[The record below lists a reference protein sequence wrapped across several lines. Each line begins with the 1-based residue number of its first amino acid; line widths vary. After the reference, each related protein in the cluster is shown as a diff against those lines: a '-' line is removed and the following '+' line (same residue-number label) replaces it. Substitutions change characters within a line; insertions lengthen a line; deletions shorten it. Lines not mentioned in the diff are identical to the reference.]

1 MTRRRIRAIVRGISA
16 AEERRQELKKAKD
29 IVAVAVLV
37 AIVLLVVAYLRSFY
51 RYADGELVPR
61 RGMTSAE
68 ACVANLK
75 QLAAAAEV
83 WSSAHPGEDPT
94 LDALVGPDHYIRILP
109 KCPAGGVYSLSKDG
123 DKFVPHCSIPE
134 HGKRGLAALKR
145 LQ

>member
-1 MTRRRIRAIVRGISA
+1 MTAMHRKLLHTGKTRGKKKTYLAIT
-16 AEERRQELKKAKD
+16 
-29 IVAVAVLV
+29 AVM
-37 AIVLLVVAYLRSFY
+37 LL
-51 RYADGELVPR
+51 
-61 RGMTSAE
+61 M
-68 ACVANLK
+68 
-75 QLAAAAEV
+75 LATAAEV

-134 HGKRGLAALKR
+134 HDKRGLAALKR

>member
-1 MTRRRIRAIVRGISA
+1 M
-16 AEERRQELKKAKD
+16 KKAKG
-29 IVAVAVLV
+29 IVEIVVLV
-37 AIVLLVVAYLRSFY
+37 AIVLLVVVYLRSFY

-61 RGMTSAE
+61 RGMTSVE

-94 LDALVGPDHYIRILP
+94 IDVLVGPDHYIRILP

-123 DKFVPHCSIPE
+123 DKFISHCSIPE
-134 HGKRGLAALKR
+134 HDKRGLVALKR

>member
-1 MTRRRIRAIVRGISA
+1 M
-16 AEERRQELKKAKD
+16 KKARD
-29 IVAVAVLV
+29 IVAVAVLA
-37 AIVLLVVAYLRSFY
+37 AIVLLVVVYLRSFY

-61 RGMTSAE
+61 RGMTSVE

-75 QLAAAAEV
+75 MLATAAEV

-134 HGKRGLAALKR
+134 HDKRGLAALKGKKG
-145 LQ
+145 